1 MMQTNEHPY
10 FILCIEQPKTA
21 MQIKRDF
28 EYYHNLHNLVTHA
41 LLHLLGKVSATSRHV
56 PVNTRNE
63 ILIRYLKPK
72 VTNKGLSNIK
82 KDIKLMLNVARKQG
96 GNLEM
101 RLYDLNSQANRTKL
115 VGAEKLYNLLVHL
128 YDVEGIESRLFEDG
142 SEAEP
147 GILYMI
153 EDQIEHGFN
162 HEQKQVAPLSML
174 IQLERAPELI
184 NSINQHGLFL
194 AEMKE
199 WNAETHQ
206 AHIVVHPN

>member
-1 MMQTNEHPY
+1 
-10 FILCIEQPKTA
+10 

-41 LLHLLGKVSATSRHV
+41 LLHLLSKVSETARHV
-56 PVNTRNE
+56 PVSTRNE
-63 ILIRYLKPK
+63 ILVRYLKPK
-72 VTNKGLSNIK
+72 VNDKRLSNIK

-101 RLYDLNSQANRTKL
+101 RLYNLNSQANRAKL
-115 VGAEKLYNLLVHL
+115 AGAEKLYSLLVHL
-128 YDVEGIESRLFEDG
+128 YDAEGIESRLFEEG

-153 EDQIEHGFN
+153 EEQIEHGFDQQ
-162 HEQKQVAPLSML
+162 HKQVAPLSML

-184 NSINQHGLFL
+184 DSINRHGQFL

>member
-1 MMQTNEHPY
+1 
-10 FILCIEQPKTA
+10 

-28 EYYHNLHNLVTHA
+28 DYYYNLNTLVTNA
-41 LLHLLGKVSATSRHV
+41 LLHLLCKVATSNRHV
-56 PVNTRNE
+56 PISTRNE
-63 ILIRYLKPK
+63 ILIKYLKPK
-72 VTNKGLSNIK
+72 VTDKSLSNIK
-82 KDIKLMLNVARKQG
+82 KDIKLMLSVARKRD

-101 RLYDLNSQANRTKL
+101 KLHELNVQASKAKL
-115 VGAEKLYNLLVHL
+115 AGAERLYNLLVYL
-128 YDVEGIESRLFEDG
+128 YDEEGIESRLFEEG

-153 EDQIEHGFN
+153 EEHIKHGFDQN
-162 HEQKQVAPLSML
+162 HQQVSPLSML

-184 NSINQHGLFL
+184 DSINNHGYFL

-206 AHIVVHPN
+206 AHILVHPTA

>member
-1 MMQTNEHPY
+1 
-10 FILCIEQPKTA
+10 

-28 EYYHNLHNLVTHA
+28 DYYHNLHDTVTHA
-41 LLHLLGKVSATSRHV
+41 LLHLLSKVSTTNRHV
-56 PVNTRNE
+56 PVQTRNE
-63 ILIRYLKPK
+63 ILIKYLKPK
-72 VTNKGLSNIK
+72 LKDKRLTNIK

-101 RLYDLNSQANRTKL
+101 RLHDLNSQANRTKL

-128 YDVEGIESRLFEDG
+128 YDEEGIESRLFEEG

-153 EDQIEHGFN
+153 EDQIEHGFDQEHN
-162 HEQKQVAPLSML
+162 QVTPLSML

-184 NSINQHGLFL
+184 ESINHHGLFL

-199 WNAETHQ
+199 WNAQTHQ
-206 AHIVVHPN
+206 AHILVHPIHHQM

>member
-1 MMQTNEHPY
+1 MQTNEHPY
-10 FILCIEQPKTA
+10 LLLRIEQPKIA

-56 PVNTRNE
+56 PINTRNE

-101 RLYDLNSQANRTKL
+101 RLYDLNSRANRTKL

-147 GILYMI
+147 GILYMF
-153 EDQIEHGFN
+153 EDQIEHGFD

-184 NSINQHGLFL
+184 DSINQHGLFL

-199 WNAETHQ
+199 WNAETRQ

>member
-1 MMQTNEHPY
+1 
-10 FILCIEQPKTA
+10 

-56 PVNTRNE
+56 PISTRNE

-72 VTNKGLSNIK
+72 VNNKGLSNIK
-82 KDIKLMLNVARKQG
+82 KDIKLMLNMARKRG
-96 GNLEM
+96 GKLEM
-101 RLYDLNSQANRTKL
+101 KLYDLNSQANRTKL

-128 YDVEGIESRLFEDG
+128 YDVEGIESRLFEEG
-142 SEAEP
+142 READA

-153 EDQIEHGFN
+153 EEQVEHGFD
-162 HEQKQVAPLSML
+162 HEHKQVTPLSML

-184 NSINQHGLFL
+184 ESINQHGLFL
-194 AEMKE
+194 AEIKE

-206 AHIVVHPN
+206 AHIIVHPN

>member
-1 MMQTNEHPY
+1 
-10 FILCIEQPKTA
+10 

-41 LLHLLGKVSATSRHV
+41 LLHLLSKVSETARHV
-56 PVNTRNE
+56 PVSTRNE

-101 RLYDLNSQANRTKL
+101 RL
-115 VGAEKLYNLLVHL
+115 
-128 YDVEGIESRLFEDG
+128 FEEG
-142 SEAEP
+142 SEAET

-153 EDQIEHGFN
+153 EDQIEHGFD

-174 IQLERAPELI
+174 IQLERAPKLI
-184 NSINQHGLFL
+184 DSINQHGLFL

-199 WNAETHQ
+199 
-206 AHIVVHPN
+206 